1 MTHENDISLNA
12 KLTAQMAQFY
22 EQAPHEEPEP
32 EEASALPPRGLPRG
46 KPFPKGTSGNPFGRV
61 PGSRNNA
68 TRLAQALFDAR
79 AAAVSDRAI
88 ELALEGN
95 GAALKFCLER
105 ILPRQREAAVMVDL
119 PPLDTIKDCSDAIAT
134 VIATATAGE
143 ITLRDAQTLIA
154 MIESHCDTIAT
165 QEFDRRITAVEQ
177 AAANDSRY

>member
-1 MTHENDISLNA
+1 MNETDTTEVPQNTGLFDPNGQ
-12 KLTAQMAQFY
+12 T
-22 EQAPHEEPEP
+22 
-32 EEASALPPRGLPRG
+32 PPDAGGLPRG
-46 KPFPKGTSGNPFGRV
+46 KPFAKGTSGNPSGRV

-68 TRLAQALFDAR
+68 TRLAQALFDTR

-105 ILPRQREAAVMVDL
+105 ILPRQRESAVMVDL
-119 PPLDTIKDCSDAIAT
+119 PPLDTIKDCSDAIAM

-154 MIESHCDTIAT
+154 MIESHCETIAT
-165 QEFDRRITAVEQ
+165 DRRPPTTAAIRTTGDHAQ
-177 AAANDSRY
+177 SPSPNRW